1 MHVAELIPKY
11 PKNDIKNDTTVGI
24 KNIVARYNIL
34 FIAILT
40 FADILLSFPAIIFL
54 AKSILVNN
62 IAIAGII

>member
-40 FADILLSFPAIIFL
+40 FADILLSFSAIIFL
-54 AKSILVNN
+54 AKSILVNI
-62 IAIAGII
+62 IAIVGIV